1 VVVVDE
7 ERREEEGMGVK
18 VGGWREKKRGGI
30 MVCS

>member
-1 VVVVDE
+1 MVDE

-18 VGGWREKKRGGI
+18 IGGWREKKRGET